1 VNRPGTWR
9 LESADKA
16 VPGSGDCWYSKPG
29 LSADDHETT
38 TTIRYYTELGQP
50 RTDEH
55 GAPVPPDMLKRL
67 S

>member
-1 VNRPGTWR
+1 MNRPGPWR

-16 VPGSGDCWYSKPG
+16 VPGVRGLLVQQPG

-38 TTIRYYTELGQP
+38 TTIQYYTELRQP
-50 RTDEH
+50 RTDQH